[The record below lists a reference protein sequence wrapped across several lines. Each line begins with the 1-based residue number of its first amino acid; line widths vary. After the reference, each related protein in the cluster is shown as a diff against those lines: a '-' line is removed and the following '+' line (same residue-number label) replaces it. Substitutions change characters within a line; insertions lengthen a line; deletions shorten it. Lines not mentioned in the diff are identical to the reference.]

1 MRSLPLKVATITVF
15 ALLSF
20 AANSVLCRLAL
31 AEQSIDPASFTLV
44 RLASGAVV
52 LTLILGVFQRKGS
65 WRFGNW
71 TSAALLFGYAA
82 AFSLAYVGLS
92 AGTGALL
99 LFGSVQATM
108 ILSAVRAQQHP
119 KPTEWLGLALAL
131 AGLIYLVL
139 PGIAAPPPLS
149 AALMVSSGVAWGF
162 YSLRGRSV
170 ADPTAATAGNFL
182 LAVPFALALSVVF
195 IGEASLTGNGIA
207 LAMTSGALTSGL
219 GYVLWYSALPTLG
232 ATRAAVVQLLVPIL
246 AALSGIA
253 VLDEHLTP
261 RLAVAATLS
270 LAGVCLAIFAK
281 RR

>member
-52 LTLILGVFQRKGS
+52 LTLILGVFQRKDS

-82 AFSLAYVGLS
+82 AFSLSYVGLS

-108 ILSAVRAQQHP
+108 ILSAIRAEQKP
-119 KPTEWLGLALAL
+119 KPTEWLGLAIAL
-131 AGLIYLVL
+131 SGLVYLVL
-139 PGIAAPPPLS
+139 PGIAAPPLLS
-149 AALMVSSGVAWGF
+149 ATLMILAGVAWGF
-162 YSLRGRSV
+162 YSLRGR
-170 ADPTAATAGNFL
+170 AATNPTAATAGNFL
-182 LAVPFALALSVVF
+182 FAVPFSICLSAVF
-195 IGEASLTGNGIA
+195 SRESNLTGYGIT
-207 LAMTSGALTSGL
+207 LAATSGALTSGL
-219 GYVLWYSALPTLG
+219 GYVLWYTVLPTLG
-232 ATRAAVVQLLVPIL
+232 ATRAAVVQLLVPLL